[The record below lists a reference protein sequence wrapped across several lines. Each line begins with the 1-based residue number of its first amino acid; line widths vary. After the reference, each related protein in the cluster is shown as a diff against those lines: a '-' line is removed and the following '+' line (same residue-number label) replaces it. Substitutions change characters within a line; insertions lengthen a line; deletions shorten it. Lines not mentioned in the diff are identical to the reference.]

1 MLKVLARSGI
11 ITQLSVILALLVL
24 YFVTPQAGFVS
35 QTQKLHLA
43 PFGEWIFNQL
53 NAFPSLAWPSSV
65 MLLIM
70 NAFSFNAIL
79 IKHDIAPR
87 QSLLPSAVYIF
98 LLLFTAGGN
107 YLAPVLISSLLLLFS
122 LHSIMDMYGKLY
134 PYTRILNATLAIAI
148 ASMIF
153 FPLILFAV
161 MLWISFFTFRINAWR
176 DWAISLLGM
185 AMPFFYL
192 SLLYLWNNNL
202 VYGLRTYERLW
213 YELNFTL
220 PHLSVQE
227 YSALALIGFWTIISA
242 SRFLSDTA
250 DRLISIRKKMWIIS
264 HFALIA
270 LASVLLS
277 GSSMLVMLPLIFIPA
292 SAMMTHAFAN
302 QRRAWLHDLCFLL
315 TLAAIMLN
323 RISF

>member
-1 MLKVLARSGI
+1 MLKALARTGI
-11 ITQLSVILALLVL
+11 ITQMSVILALLVL
-24 YFVTPQAGFVS
+24 FFVTPQAGFIS
-35 QTQKLHLA
+35 DGQKLHLA

-53 NAFPSLAWPSSV
+53 NLFPLLAWPVSV
-65 MLLIM
+65 LLLLL

-79 IKHDIAPR
+79 IKHDITPR

-98 LLLFTAGGN
+98 LMLFTSGGN

-153 FPLILFAV
+153 FPLILFTV

-176 DWAISLLGM
+176 DWVISVLGIV
-185 AMPFFYL
+185 MPFFYL
-192 SLLYLWNNNL
+192 ALLYLWNNNF
-202 VYGLRTYERLW
+202 VYGLKAYEQLW
-213 YELNFTL
+213 YELNFSL
-220 PHLSVQE
+220 PRLNVQE
-227 YSALALIGFWTIISA
+227 FSAIALIGFWAIVSA

-277 GSSMLVMLPLIFIPA
+277 GSSMLVMLPLIFVPV
-292 SAMMTHAFAN
+292 SAMMSHAFAN
-302 QRRAWLHDLCFLL
+302 QRRGWLHDLIFVL
-315 TLAAIMLN
+315 TFAAIMLN